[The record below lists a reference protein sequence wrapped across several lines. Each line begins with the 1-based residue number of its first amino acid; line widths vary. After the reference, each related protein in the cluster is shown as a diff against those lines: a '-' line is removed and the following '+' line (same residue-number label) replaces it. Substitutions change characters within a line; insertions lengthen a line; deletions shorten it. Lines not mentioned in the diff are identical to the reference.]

1 MSGSYIGK
9 NPQYG
14 FFEKQRITTANGSL
28 TEFNLSFTC
37 ADSNQLLVSV
47 GGVIQ
52 EGGIAYT
59 VLAGAPQQISFTEA
73 PANGIEIFIVW
84 LGKELTGPRFS
95 SGMLTDQAAITSL
108 DPTDDFLVYDA
119 TASALKK
126 VNYQYVHSGVADM
139 AANTVKVRDA
149 NSTGAPS
156 DKTVADTQL
165 LIGDGTGFTAAAL
178 SGDVTM
184 ANTGAVTIANDAVEA
199 AMIATGAVGTDAL
212 AATAVTAGSYTAA
225 DITVDAD
232 GRLTASA
239 SRVVVDKTLATGSAV
254 LPSGTTAQR
263 DGSPSAGYLRF
274 NSDTPG
280 FEGWNGTEWGSIG
293 GGIKWS
299 AQSTNFSAVKGNG
312 YLVVTSGG
320 AITATLPGT
329 PALGDEVRILDATGN
344 AATNNITVARNGKP
358 IQGAAANLTIATA
371 RAAIGL
377 VFYDNAQGWLLIEN

>member
-52 EGGIAYT
+52 EGGQAYT
-59 VLAGAPQQISFTEA
+59 VLAGTPQQISFTEA

-126 VNYQYVHSGVADM
+126 VNYQYVHSGVANM
-139 AANTVKVRDA
+139 AGNTVKVRDNA
-149 NSTGAPS
+149 ASGAPS
-156 DKTVADTQL
+156 DKVVVDTQI

-178 SGDVTM
+178 SSDVTM
-184 ANTGAVTIANDAVEA
+184 TNAGAVTIAADAVTYA
-199 AMIATGAVGTDAL
+199 KMQNLATANRVLGSASTGLIGEVQVATDMVADNAVTLAKMAGLVRGKIIVGDASGDPSALTVGTADQVLTSNGTDVSWADSVGG
-212 AATAVTAGSYTAA
+212 AAWVIKTAAYTAVAGDGVMVDTDSAA
-225 DITVDAD
+225 ITIT
-232 GRLTASA
+232 LPASA
-239 SRVVVDKTLATGSAV
+239 S
-254 LPSGTTAQR
+254 
-263 DGSPSAGYLRF
+263 
-274 NSDTPG
+274 
-280 FEGWNGTEWGSIG
+280 
-293 GGIKWS
+293 
-299 AQSTNFSAVKGNG
+299 
-312 YLVVTSGG
+312 
-320 AITATLPGT
+320 
-329 PALGDEVRILDATGN
+329 LGDFVRIMDVTGN
-344 AATNNITVARNGKP
+344 CATAGRNITVGRAGHN
-358 IQGAAANLTIATA
+358 IQGAAADLTIATN

-377 VFYDNAQGWLLIEN
+377 VYANATEGWVLIEN

>member
-59 VLAGAPQQISFTEA
+59 VLAGTPQQISFTEA

-95 SGMLTDQAAITSL
+95 SAMLTDNAAITSL

-126 VNYQYVHSGVADM
+126 VNYQYVHSGVANM
-139 AANTVKVRDA
+139 AGNTVKVRDDA
-149 NSTGAPS
+149 AAGAPS
-156 DKTVADTQL
+156 DKEVTNTQI

-178 SGDVTM
+178 SSDVTM
-184 ANTGAVTIANDAVEA
+184 ANTGAVTIAADAVTYAKMQNLGTANRVLGSASTGVIGEVQ
-199 AMIATGAVGTDAL
+199 IATDMVADNAVTLAKMAGLVRGKIIVGDASGDPSALTVGTADQVLTSDGTDVSWADSVGG
-212 AATAVTAGSYTAA
+212 AAWVIKTAAYTAVAGDGVMVDTNSAA
-225 DITVDAD
+225 ITI
-232 GRLTASA
+232 
-239 SRVVVDKTLATGSAV
+239 TLPA
-254 LPSGTTAQR
+254 SGT
-263 DGSPSAGYLRF
+263 
-274 NSDTPG
+274 
-280 FEGWNGTEWGSIG
+280 
-293 GGIKWS
+293 
-299 AQSTNFSAVKGNG
+299 
-312 YLVVTSGG
+312 
-320 AITATLPGT
+320 
-329 PALGDEVRILDATGN
+329 LGDFVRIMDATGN
-344 AATNNITVARNGKP
+344 CATAGRNITVGRAGHN
-358 IQGAAANLTIATA
+358 IQGAAADLTIATN
-371 RAAIGL
+371 RASIGL
-377 VFYDNAQGWLLIEN
+377 VYVNATEGWCLIEN

>member
-95 SGMLTDQAAITSL
+95 SAMLTDNAAITSL

-126 VNYQYVHSGVADM
+126 VNYQYVHSGVANM
-139 AANTVKVRDA
+139 AGNTVKVRDNA
-149 NSTGAPS
+149 AAGAPS
-156 DKTVADTQL
+156 DKEVTNTQI

-178 SGDVTM
+178 SSDVTM
-184 ANTGAVTIANDAVEA
+184 ANTGAVTIAADAVTYAKMQNLGTANRVLGSASTGVIGEVQ
-199 AMIATGAVGTDAL
+199 IATDMVADNAVTLAKMAGLVRGKIIVGDASGDPSALTVGTADQVLTSNGTDVSWADSVGG
-212 AATAVTAGSYTAA
+212 AAWVIKTAAYTAVAG
-225 DITVDAD
+225 DGVMVDTD
-232 GRLTASA
+232 SA
-239 SRVVVDKTLATGSAV
+239 
-254 LPSGTTAQR
+254 
-263 DGSPSAGYLRF
+263 
-274 NSDTPG
+274 
-280 FEGWNGTEWGSIG
+280 
-293 GGIKWS
+293 
-299 AQSTNFSAVKGNG
+299 
-312 YLVVTSGG
+312 
-320 AITATLPGT
+320 AITITLPAAG
-329 PALGDEVRILDATGN
+329 ALGDFVRIMDATGN
-344 AATNNITVARNGKP
+344 AATYNITVARNGNN
-358 IQGAAANLTIATA
+358 IQGAAADLTIATN

-377 VFYDNAQGWLLIEN
+377 VYVNATEGWVLIEN

>member
-14 FFEKQRITTANGSL
+14 FFEKQRITTANGVL
-28 TEFNLSFTC
+28 TDFNLSFTC

-52 EGGIAYT
+52 EGGQAYT

-126 VNYQYVHSGVADM
+126 VNYQYVHSGVANM
-139 AANTVKVRDA
+139 AGNTVKVRDNA
-149 NSTGAPS
+149 ASGAPS
-156 DKTVADTQL
+156 DKVVVDTQI

-184 ANTGAVTIANDAVEA
+184 TNAGVTAIGTDKVVTASILDDNVTTAKILDNNVTLAKMAGLVRGKIIYGDASGDPA
-199 AMIATGAVGTDAL
+199 ALTVGT
-212 AATAVTAGSYTAA
+212 A
-225 DITVDAD
+225 DQVLTSDGTDVAWAD
-232 GRLTASA
+232 S
-239 SRVVVDKTLATGSAV
+239 V
-254 LPSGTTAQR
+254 
-263 DGSPSAGYLRF
+263 
-274 NSDTPG
+274 
-280 FEGWNGTEWGSIG
+280 
-293 GGIKWS
+293 
-299 AQSTNFSAVKGNG
+299 
-312 YLVVTSGG
+312 GG
-320 AITATLPGT
+320 AAWVIKTAKVLLEIFFIT
-329 PALGDEVRILDATGN
+329 
-344 AATNNITVARNGKP
+344 
-358 IQGAAANLTIATA
+358 
-371 RAAIGL
+371 
-377 VFYDNAQGWLLIEN
+377 

>member
-9 NPQYG
+9 QPQYG

-28 TEFNLSFTC
+28 TEFPLSFTC

-108 DPTDDFLVYDA
+108 DPTDDFLVYDV

-139 AANTVKVRDA
+139 AGNTVKVRDNA
-149 NSTGAPS
+149 ASGAPS
-156 DKTVADTQL
+156 DKEVTNTQI

-178 SGDVTM
+178 STDVTM
-184 ANTGAVTIANDAVEA
+184 TNAGAVTIAADAVTYA
-199 AMIATGAVGTDAL
+199 KMQNLATANRVLGSASTGLIGEVQVATDMVADNAVTLAKMAGLARASIIVGDASGDPSALAKGTSEQVLRVNTAGTDLEYADAVGG
-212 AATAVTAGSYTAA
+212 AAWVIKTAAYTAVAGDGVMVDTDSAA
-225 DITVDAD
+225 ITIT
-232 GRLTASA
+232 LPASA
-239 SRVVVDKTLATGSAV
+239 S
-254 LPSGTTAQR
+254 
-263 DGSPSAGYLRF
+263 
-274 NSDTPG
+274 
-280 FEGWNGTEWGSIG
+280 
-293 GGIKWS
+293 
-299 AQSTNFSAVKGNG
+299 
-312 YLVVTSGG
+312 
-320 AITATLPGT
+320 
-329 PALGDEVRILDATGN
+329 LGDFVRIMDVTGN
-344 AATNNITVARNGKP
+344 CATAGRNITVGRAGHN
-358 IQGAAANLTIATA
+358 IQGAAADLTIATN
-371 RAAIGL
+371 RASIGL
-377 VFYDNAQGWLLIEN
+377 VYANATEGWCLIEN